1 MSKYPDIKCYF
12 FRNKH
17 AQHTVERIV
26 KDNLHLLPW
35 WVGKLRIVMQ
45 GDADEEDV
53 LATIETLK
61 EYRMLNICIYRSFFS
76 IPYEDQVHTIRH
88 EFAHTVFAPVHN
100 WIEDDLLPLL
110 SNNQEL
116 AEHLASECSNLM
128 EGCIQDIAI
137 MLGAVHGE
145 EAEPSC

>member
-45 GDADEEDV
+45 GDADEEGV
-53 LATIETLK
+53 LATIEG
-61 EYRMLNICIYRSFFS
+61 EQYRAGVSGRYLLAAATPALWQRAADVVQQQF
-76 IPYEDQVHTIRH
+76 RH
-88 EFAHTVFAPVHN
+88 
-100 WIEDDLLPLL
+100 
-110 SNNQEL
+110 
-116 AEHLASECSNLM
+116 
-128 EGCIQDIAI
+128 
-137 MLGAVHGE
+137 
-145 EAEPSC
+145 